1 MADLSADAA
10 AYTSAQAAVVAFAQ
24 ALPEPLP
31 ARCLSFL
38 DRLLAGSFSRI
49 VALLPLWC
57 CELAPVPPAT
67 ARQLGTAQLF
77 GWWFISAQ
85 DDLLDGA
92 AAPADLLGA
101 HLALLQAVEVFRS
114 LGVTELPCWP
124 AFAALAATS
133 AAGYAH
139 EQAAPLD
146 PAIHTPALVA
156 RRGALFRFTAL
167 AQCDLA
173 GVPQMAPVRDDLLFV
188 LNNLSLA
195 RQLSDDA
202 LDWAA
207 DLRNGRLNLVSA
219 AFARTLPAEAIAAER
234 IAGRMLAAEAIWAA
248 LEQQHGAVC
257 AAALERLQPYG
268 SQRLAE
274 LIAAEAHAGADRWA
288 DLCAQRATARQAIG
302 AAADHAGDAI

>member
-1 MADLSADAA
+1 MADHSTDTAVSAAIN
-10 AYTSAQAAVVAFAQ
+10 AAVVAFAQ

-31 ARCLSFL
+31 ARCLPFL

-49 VALLPLWC
+49 AALLPFWC
-57 CELAPVPPAT
+57 CDLAPVPPAT
-67 ARQLGTAQLF
+67 ARHLGTAQLF

-101 HLALLQAVEVFRS
+101 HLALLRAVELFRT

-146 PAIHTPALVA
+146 PALHTPALVA

-173 GVPQMAPVRDDLLFV
+173 DVPQAAPVRDDLLFA

-195 RQLSDDA
+195 RQFSDDA

-219 AFARTLPAEAIAAER
+219 AFARTLPVEAIDAER
-234 IAGRMLAAEAIWAA
+234 IAGRMLAAETIWAE

-268 SQRLAE
+268 SQPLAAF
-274 LIAAEAHAGADRWA
+274 IAAEAHTGAARWA
-288 DLCAQRATARQAIG
+288 DLRVQRAAARRAIG
-302 AAADHAGDAI
+302 VEADHE